1 MWDAIVAGA
10 ISGMILGS
18 LPGGVVFSI
27 IQHSLDLGWKK
38 GVGIASG
45 VVLSDLCLILFVN
58 LSTGGL
64 AKVEKYNGYISLAGV
79 TLLLFMGLASILS
92 KNRTISYPKTKY
104 GGYFYLYG
112 TGFLLNSL
120 NPINFFMWMGITTQ
134 IKARDFF
141 SYSNMLLYFIA
152 TLIMIFLML
161 STVSFFAGKLRKWL
175 TVKRMR
181 YLNIGIGI
189 IFIGLAI
196 KLGFDAYV
204 KHFVL

>member
-45 VVLSDLCLILFVN
+45 VVISDLCLILFVN

-79 TLLLFMGLASILS
+79 FLLLFMGLASILS

-112 TGFLLNSL
+112 TGF
-120 NPINFFMWMGITTQ
+120 F
-134 IKARDFF
+134 
-141 SYSNMLLYFIA
+141 
-152 TLIMIFLML
+152 
-161 STVSFFAGKLRKWL
+161 
-175 TVKRMR
+175 VK
-181 YLNIGIGI
+181 
-189 IFIGLAI
+189 
-196 KLGFDAYV
+196 
-204 KHFVL
+204 